1 MPSATLHKKS
11 CVWQKSAS
19 ECLFDKGG
27 GSGGGWGGQQL
38 FGQCPHRRV
47 TFEKGACLTPIPIQ
61 FMGVNAMWAVV
72 HWIIWD
78 GKVSNSQ
85 DIVASVLSPG
95 EYLENDCSKH

>member
-1 MPSATLHKKS
+1 M
-11 CVWQKSAS
+11 W
-19 ECLFDKGG
+19 
-27 GSGGGWGGQQL
+27 
-38 FGQCPHRRV
+38 V
-47 TFEKGACLTPIPIQ
+47 TFQKGASLTPIPIQ

-95 EYLENDCSKH
+95 EY